1 MSPKSIRVER
11 AAFRLPPI
19 EREVL
24 ARKLMESLE
33 GRVLTEVDEAWVR
46 EAERRHEAFR
56 KDRRRG
62 GAAKAAIR
70 QIRRSLG

>member
-1 MSPKSIRVER
+1 MSPKLMQVER
-11 AAFRLPPI
+11 AAFRLPPR

-33 GRVLTEVDEAWVR
+33 DRALTEVDEAWVR
-46 EAERRHEAFR
+46 EAERRHEAFQ

-62 GAAKAAIR
+62 GPAKAAIR
-70 QIRRSLG
+70 QIRRSL